1 MHAERGAS
9 LVEALVAATIVMAV
23 TSSVAQL
30 IVWSRRAAWS
40 AGVETTAVRVAAQ
53 KLEQLRALPWHIDA
67 AGALVSDE
75 TTNLATDPPA
85 ASGTG
90 LQPSPAGA
98 LDRNTPG
105 FMDYVTVEGQWRGSG
120 RRPPAGAAFVR
131 RWSIAPFAGDPTHTL
146 ILTVIV
152 VPLADAPSQRGRP
165 ARGARLQTITTRIV
179 R

>member
-1 MHAERGAS
+1 MRAERGAS
-9 LVEALVAATIVMAV
+9 LVEALVAAAIVIAV

-30 IVWSRRAAWS
+30 ILWSRRAAWS
-40 AGVETTAVRVAAQ
+40 AGVETTAVRLAAQ
-53 KLEQLRALPWHIDA
+53 KLEQLRALPWHVDA

-105 FMDYVTVEGQWRGSG
+105 FMDYVSADGQWRGSG
-120 RRPPAGAAFVR
+120 PPPAGAAFVR
-131 RWSIAPFAGDPTHTL
+131 RWSIVPSATDAAHTL
-146 ILTVIV
+146 ILTVVV

-165 ARGARLQTITTRIV
+165 VRGARLQTITTRIV